1 MTRHHA
7 EHKWAD
13 NAGSRA
19 GPNSHPEL
27 DHLARINAGLLPP
40 QPGVLEAD
48 RHGYPA
54 PPQRV
59 HKGSLPTGGVG
70 GGHLHES
77 LPVKKGKPNAL

>member
-1 MTRHHA
+1 MTREAA
-7 EHKWAD
+7 ETRLHK
-13 NAGSRA
+13 NAGSSA
-19 GPNSHPEL
+19 GPKSHEDL

-54 PPQRV
+54 PSQRV
-59 HKGSLPTGGVG
+59 HKGSTPTGGVG

-77 LPVKKGKPNAL
+77 LPVKRDKPNAI